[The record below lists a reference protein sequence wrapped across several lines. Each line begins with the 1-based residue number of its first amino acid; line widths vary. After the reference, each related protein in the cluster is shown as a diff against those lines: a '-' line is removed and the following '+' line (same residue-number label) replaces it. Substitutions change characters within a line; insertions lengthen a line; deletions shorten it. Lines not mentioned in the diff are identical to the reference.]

1 MTKDIMDAVFI
12 KEMAKTTSNLYRLG
26 WDERNGGNITYLL
39 DEKEVVEY
47 LDVKQIIRTIP
58 MDFDGKKLAGKYFL
72 VTGSGKYFK
81 NVEEAP
87 AVNLGVIQVS
97 EDAGKQFICC
107 GAIQT
112 ADYQRVNFQRI
123 L

>member
-1 MTKDIMDAVFI
+1 M
-12 KEMAKTTSNLYRLG
+12 
-26 WDERNGGNITYLL
+26 
-39 DEKEVVEY
+39 EY

-58 MDFDGKKLAGKYFL
+58 MDFDGEKLAGKYFL

-97 EDAGKQFICC
+97 EDGKQFICC
-107 GAIQT
+107 GDTQT
-112 ADYQRVNFQRI
+112 ADCQRVNFQRI